1 MDIVG
6 LIGAVLGSGVISA
19 LATWRLSNKKADQ
32 DGFKILFDKLEE
44 DNKRLR
50 EEEEDNRNLIA
61 KLERQVNELVI
72 KVQLMESAHNDIP
85 IPQWFVDTHGR
96 MLSGN
101 EAYTERF
108 GIDID
113 VLNKTQWE
121 IWPEDSARDLVNA
134 ASKAVRSESIVEIEQ
149 EVLLPDGKEKWEIII
164 YPRYASGIIIG
175 VSGIAWKSK

>member
-6 LIGAVLGSGVISA
+6 IISAVLGSGLLSG
-19 LATWRLSNKKADQ
+19 LLTYRLSNKKADQ
-32 DGFKILFDKLEE
+32 DGFTILFNKLEE

-50 EEEEDNRNLIA
+50 EQEDENRDLITE
-61 KLERQVNELVI
+61 LERQVSELVI

-96 MLSGN
+96 MLSVN
-101 EAYTERF
+101 EAYTNRF
-108 GIDID
+108 GIETD
-113 VLNKTQWE
+113 VINKTEWE
-121 IWPEDSARDLVNA
+121 IWPEDAARNLVAA
-134 ASKAVRSESIVEIEQ
+134 ASKAVRTESIVEIEQ
-149 EVLLPDGKEKWEIII
+149 EVTLPDGKEKWEIII